1 VYIGFPLLAGNA
13 FDKLLYP
20 FCTIPFHLVR
30 YILIDI
36 QRKGDRRM
44 VKSVL
49 YGLNIIPAFNRGD
62 SVTVAVN
69 AENTYRD
76 FENRGKCFSYFI
88 RAGL

>member
-1 VYIGFPLLAGNA
+1 
-13 FDKLLYP
+13 
-20 FCTIPFHLVR
+20 
-30 YILIDI
+30 
-36 QRKGDRRM
+36 M